1 MRSDDD
7 ACGSTSK
14 EQVLSSGV
22 APGDDRFVC
31 LQRAWLDGDD
41 EHSLPSV
48 SSLAD
53 EERNQLL
60 LSAVK
65 RGNVNVVTLLL
76 QSGADVGFQDQEGLA
91 ALHWAALSE
100 NLSLARLLVDRYGA
114 VVDLLDKKKE
124 SPILKVASTH
134 CNRAFFIFLLR
145 RGANAWIRRGDGL
158 TAMALMLAHP
168 SSHDDSFWCEIV
180 SFDRKACFLASIKS
194 PIVFVNRLWK
204 GKRSNPCAMSD
215 FALSLHTLLTNQDR
229 SVLRILVSWHV
240 SLLRAAKQHPSEEGD
255 LIAFADKVELMVA
268 EVFNCD
274 ALDDPVNLQKMLQS
288 NKRIVHT
295 GNLLQY
301 QIQAFQ
307 TGELL
312 DLSLRLGSRLLVEKP
327 QVSAFV
333 NDIFWYSA
341 SVELGPF
348 AKKKKVNPIDCLGLA
363 GLSWLKDADLA
374 RRVKQ
379 VDIFSNDIV
388 RLSYGARTCPA
399 LRFHSEAVSKWAVVA
414 WLSIVSVFQY
424 APSCGTI
431 YSSSST
437 SACYSESPSH
447 WEIVL
452 IVLMS
457 SSILYEVGEFFER
470 GSQISKYLRDEW
482 KFCDVS
488 GLLLLLMWSF
498 VRGDAISLGRLFLA
512 LAAIPLSLGLLRYF
526 AVNRSLGVMVS
537 IARAMALD
545 LLAFLAVYLLCVL
558 GFGIFF
564 QSLFFSSPDFHGV
577 GNTALSLF
585 QFTLSDFDFTIF
597 DSPNA
602 LMNGLGQVVLAV
614 YLVFTA
620 ILLINMLIAKMSN
633 AYQRIDEKALQEWS
647 FAKAQTVQEMLLL
660 KEKHP
665 FCMLMPPFNILPAL
679 LLPWHRRHLP
689 SGISVAGTAT
699 NAFLYCLSGPFR
711 AFGFVVALIPSAR
724 SVLYTFFMDKHP
736 RGFRLYYAL
745 SNGLVS
751 LLLVV
756 GLAIE
761 VGCPLLIDWLLMLP
775 PVSDLWME
783 RVEREV
789 PQYLHI
795 PFLDDCDGQSGKAE
809 TRDVNEVN
817 EVGKAVELPS
827 LSPLH
832 AEKPVALELV
842 VDVDLSRP
850 SSLYQESLRPSISGP
865 VQQDDEDLFTAEDIA
880 RILDPIGFATQSEC
894 VDQSLK
900 EEVQQLRQVNEE
912 VKTELAALQLAIARL
927 TSLVQ
932 AQQSSHV
939 TTTN

>member
-1 MRSDDD
+1 MT
-7 ACGSTSK
+7 GSTGK
-14 EQVLSSGV
+14 EQASLSSAI

-41 EHSLPSV
+41 EHSLPSA
-48 SSLAD
+48 SSLAED
-53 EERNQLL
+53 ERNQLL

-65 RGNVNVVTLLL
+65 RGNLKVANLLL
-76 QSGADVGFQDQEGLA
+76 QGGADVGFQDEEGLA
-91 ALHWAALSE
+91 ALHWAALGE

-114 VVDLLDKKKE
+114 VIDQLDKKKE
-124 SPILKVASTH
+124 SPILKVATTH

-145 RGANAWIRRGDGL
+145 RGANAWIRRADGFS
-158 TAMALMLAHP
+158 AMTLILAHP
-168 SSHDDSFWCEIV
+168 SSHDDLFWCEIV
-180 SFDRKACFLASIKS
+180 SFDRKSAFLASIKS

-204 GKRSNPCAMSD
+204 GKRGNPSNMSD
-215 FALSLHTLLTNQDR
+215 FALSLHTLLTKQDR
-229 SVLRILVSWHV
+229 SILRILVAWHV
-240 SLLRAAKQHPSEEGD
+240 SLLRAAKLHPSEEGD
-255 LIAFADKVELMVA
+255 LLAFADKVELMVA

-274 ALDDPVNLQKMLQS
+274 ALDDPVNLQKLLQS

-312 DLSLRLGSRLLVEKP
+312 DLSLRLGSRLLFEKP

-348 AKKKKVNPIDCLGLA
+348 AKKKKINPIDCLDFA
-363 GLSWLKDADLA
+363 GLSWLRDADLA
-374 RRVKQ
+374 RRVQQ

-399 LRFHSEAVSKWAVVA
+399 LRFHSEAVSKWAVVV
-414 WLSIVSVFQY
+414 WLSIVSVYQY

-431 YSSSST
+431 YSPSST
-437 SACYSESPSH
+437 STCYPKSLSH

-452 IVLMS
+452 VVLMS
-457 SSILYEVGEFFER
+457 TSILYEVGEFFER
-470 GSQISKYLRDEW
+470 GGQIAQYLRDEW
-482 KFCDVS
+482 KFCDVF
-488 GLLLLLMWSF
+488 GLLMLLMWSF
-498 VRGDAISLGRLFLA
+498 LRDYATSLSRLFLA

-545 LLAFLAVYLLCVL
+545 LLAFVAVYLLCVL
-558 GFGIFF
+558 GFGVFF
-564 QSLFFSSPDFHGV
+564 QSLFFSSADFHGV

-602 LMNGLGQVVLAV
+602 IMNTLGQIVLAV

-647 FAKAQTVQEMLLL
+647 FAKAQTVQDMLLL

-665 FCMLMPPFNILPAL
+665 FCMLMPPFNALPAL
-679 LLPWHRRHLP
+679 LLPWHRRHLT
-689 SGISVAGTAT
+689 SGVSVAGTAT
-699 NAFLYCLSGPFR
+699 NAFLNCLAGPFR
-711 AFGFVVALIPSAR
+711 AFGFAVALIPSVR
-724 SVLYTFFMDKHP
+724 SVLYTLFMERHP
-736 RGFRLYYAL
+736 PGFRLYYVL
-745 SNGLVS
+745 SNGLVL

-761 VGCPLLIDWLLMLP
+761 IGCPLLIDWLLLLP
-775 PVSDLWME
+775 PITDFWVE

-789 PQYLHI
+789 PRYLHI
-795 PFLDDCDGQSGKAE
+795 PFLDDNDSQSGKS
-809 TRDVNEVN
+809 RDVSEVD
-817 EVGKAVELPS
+817 EVGKTVELPS

-832 AEKPVALELV
+832 AEKPPALELV
-842 VDVDLSRP
+842 VDVDLLRP
-850 SSLYQESLRPSISGP
+850 SSLYQESLRPSISGH

-880 RILDPIGFATQSEC
+880 RILGPIGFATQSEC

-900 EEVQQLRQVNEE
+900 EEVQRLREVNEE
-912 VKTELAALQLAIARL
+912 VKTELAALQLAITRL
-927 TSLVQ
+927 TSLVES
-932 AQQSSHV
+932 QQSSH
-939 TTTN
+939 TTSTTAK